1 MKKILLSI
9 IALCCT
15 LMAGAQDSDQI
26 SAVLQVE
33 DQTPQVFF
41 GASALKSAIEA
52 APDHGGVITL
62 TSGQFNAADITK
74 DVIIYGAGFETDA
87 EKGVFTTSIRGDIN
101 VNLPEGISAPHGIFV
116 EGIWVTG
123 NINVKS
129 AVDGFTLSKSSFNN
143 IDFDAPATR
152 CVITQSYVRA
162 EIIDGFDLYVQN
174 SYVKERVMV
183 MDDASYIRLDHCI
196 LTRNYDDNYY
206 SYTNRMRYNCSNCIV
221 TNTRPMNIQ
230 TYNYCIMTGV
240 SNLNGYSATANN
252 YFISIADV
260 FDDGINNATYSEE
273 RTFELKN
280 PTAYVGSDGKP
291 IGPSGGIGWN
301 KIPSTPI
308 VKNLDATVNG
318 TSLEVD
324 YDAEV
329 R

>member
-1 MKKILLSI
+1 
-9 IALCCT
+9 
-15 LMAGAQDSDQI
+15 
-26 SAVLQVE
+26 
-33 DQTPQVFF
+33 
-41 GASALKSAIEA
+41 
-52 APDHGGVITL
+52 
-62 TSGQFNAADITK
+62 
-74 DVIIYGAGFETDA
+74 
-87 EKGVFTTSIRGDIN
+87 
-101 VNLPEGISAPHGIFV
+101 
-116 EGIWVTG
+116 
-123 NINVKS
+123 
-129 AVDGFTLSKSSFNN
+129 
-143 IDFDAPATR
+143 
-152 CVITQSYVRA
+152 
-162 EIIDGFDLYVQN
+162 
-174 SYVKERVMV
+174 
-183 MDDASYIRLDHCI
+183 
-196 LTRNYDDNYY
+196 
-206 SYTNRMRYNCSNCIV
+206 MRYNCSNCIV

-240 SNLNGYSATANN
+240 SNLNGYAATANN

-280 PTAYVGSDGKP
+280 PTTYVGSDGKP

>member
-1 MKKILLSI
+1 
-9 IALCCT
+9 
-15 LMAGAQDSDQI
+15 MAGAQDSDQI

-101 VNLPEGISAPHGIFV
+101 VNLPEGVSAPHGIFV

-129 AVDGFTLSKSSFNN
+129 AVDGLTLSKSSFNN

-252 YFISIADV
+252 YFLSIADV
-260 FDDGINNATYSEE
+260 FDDCINNATYSEE

-280 PTAYVGSDGKP
+280 PTTYVGSDGKP